1 MFLFFSSNR
10 TLLEE
15 YCYACETLSGN
26 KIEIN
31 KLNDKVKDIV
41 QTLERRSVY
50 MFSVSCEVIKILKPA
65 YFLITVTLVICTSF
79 AVSSFY
85 DGNKLNNF

>member
-1 MFLFFSSNR
+1 MFYKVMLLIIIYLSLYLIEFCFFFPPNR

-15 YCYACETLSGN
+15 YCYACETLGGN

-41 QTLERRSVY
+41 QTLERRSV
-50 MFSVSCEVIKILKPA
+50 
-65 YFLITVTLVICTSF
+65 
-79 AVSSFY
+79 
-85 DGNKLNNF
+85 

>member
-1 MFLFFSSNR
+1 MFCFFFPSNR

-15 YCYACETLSGN
+15 YCYACETLGGN

-41 QTLERRSVY
+41 QTLERRSG
-50 MFSVSCEVIKILKPA
+50 FT
-65 YFLITVTLVICTSF
+65 FLV
-79 AVSSFY
+79 
-85 DGNKLNNF
+85 KL

>member
-1 MFLFFSSNR
+1 MFLFLFFPSNR

-31 KLNDKVKDIV
+31 KLNDKGKDIV

-50 MFSVSCEVIKILKPA
+50 MFSVSCEVIKIL
-65 YFLITVTLVICTSF
+65 
-79 AVSSFY
+79 
-85 DGNKLNNF
+85 

>member
-1 MFLFFSSNR
+1 MFCFFFPSNR

-15 YCYACETLSGN
+15 YCHACETLGGN

-50 MFSVSCEVIKILKPA
+50 MFSVSCEVIKIL
-65 YFLITVTLVICTSF
+65 
-79 AVSSFY
+79 
-85 DGNKLNNF
+85 